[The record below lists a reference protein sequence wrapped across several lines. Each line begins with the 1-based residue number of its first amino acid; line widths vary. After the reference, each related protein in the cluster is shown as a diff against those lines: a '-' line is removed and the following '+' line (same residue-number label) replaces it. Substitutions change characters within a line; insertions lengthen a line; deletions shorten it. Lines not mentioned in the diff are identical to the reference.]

1 MVNKNYP
8 IKKHQQLHITYGE
21 RANSF
26 LLVEYGFAIPE
37 NRYDFVRR
45 SDLTIKTFYGD
56 LMQVSAPMRAKFE
69 EKLNQ
74 LGLKET
80 LQADLKLKG
89 LHRDVLKLLRCFEQ
103 AKREING

>member
-1 MVNKNYP
+1 MNAKFAACWDLDADEEIGFGLKLVNRNYS

-45 SDLTIKTFYGD
+45 SNLTIETFYG
-56 LMQVSAPMRAKFE
+56 
-69 EKLNQ
+69 N
-74 LGLKET
+74 
-80 LQADLKLKG
+80 
-89 LHRDVLKLLRCFEQ
+89 
-103 AKREING
+103 